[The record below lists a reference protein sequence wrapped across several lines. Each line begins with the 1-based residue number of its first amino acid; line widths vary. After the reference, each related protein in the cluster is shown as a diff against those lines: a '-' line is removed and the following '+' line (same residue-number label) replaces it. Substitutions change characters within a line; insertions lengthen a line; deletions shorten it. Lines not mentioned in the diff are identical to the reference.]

1 LLCSKLGIAAQMILS
16 DNPQMNNFKGSLIE
30 NFVANALASSGF
42 DCYYWESEGKAEVD
56 FVIQTGAGECIPVE
70 ENGIVMIEY
79 KIKDLEKNAA
89 ARLNESDVAYA
100 LINKTVDSRCLLA
113 LKEETGI
120 GGEMLSG
127 WLHITSKT
135 LRSYLTRKVSLSE
148 TVGEQ
153 VLLLTSLFR
162 LGIVVFGSAKA
173 FEVWLTRENS
183 MLDGF
188 MPVDLLGSVSGIRLI
203 ESRLYGIEY
212 GDNA

>member
-1 LLCSKLGIAAQMILS
+1 MFYICRSK
-16 DNPQMNNFKGSLIE
+16 MN
-30 NFVANALASSGF
+30 
-42 DCYYWESEGKAEVD
+42 
-56 FVIQTGAGECIPVE
+56 
-70 ENGIVMIEY
+70 VMNEY
-79 KIKDLEKNAA
+79 KIKDLEKDAA
-89 ARLNESDVAYA
+89 FRLNESDVAYA

-120 GGEMLSG
+120 SGELLSG
-127 WLHITSKT
+127 WLHMTSKT
-135 LRSYLTRKVSLSE
+135 LRSYLTRKASLPE

-173 FEVWLTRENS
+173 FEVWLNSENG
-183 MLDGF
+183 MLDGLK
-188 MPVDLLGSVSGIRLI
+188 PVDLLGSVSGIRLI